1 MKRRCAFAGLLV
13 LAQVVALVAVACG
26 GGDEATTTTEEVTT
40 TVVYPQGSSTGPIR
54 VGHIFDE
61 TGVEAVV
68 GSLAKPAIQY
78 TLGSA
83 SVAGRPIE
91 VIEADSK
98 STTEGAVEAAR
109 KLVEQDQVD
118 VILGPTQIGQKN
130 AVAPYC
136 AEKQVPLI
144 LYNPTPPGALEENE
158 WVLGVGGSPGQFGT
172 CIADYMYNVL
182 GYRTISTLGPDDTSG
197 PTFFDPVTDHFTVLG
212 GQVVQQQ
219 WAAMPCDDWSA
230 YLTTVQDADALVA
243 WVGGQGIPL
252 LTQYYD
258 TGLYKKMPV
267 VGAFQGFLDPWVP
280 RNIGES
286 NKAAA
291 EALLGAV
298 APMAWDPDSQ
308 SLENLAFIEGMTPL
322 KPWGKPTDAGLASP
336 AQAGQLL
343 LAALESCAT
352 NLSNLSLRDA
362 LLAAS
367 ITGPEGPLSFGPGEN
382 LATIDIYIVEVAL
395 IPAAEHPEDPRL
407 LFEYHTVK
415 TYEAVPPAGLE
426 Q

>member
-1 MKRRCAFAGLLV
+1 MKRRYLLIGLLALV
-13 LAQVVALVAVACG
+13 LAVAFVAVAC

-40 TVVYPQGSSTGPIR
+40 TVVYPQGSSTGPIK
-54 VGHIFDE
+54 VGHIFDN
-61 TGVEAVV
+61 TGFEAVV
-68 GSLAKPAIQY
+68 GSLVKVAIQY

-83 SVAGRPIE
+83 TVAGRPIE
-91 VIEADSK
+91 LIEADSK
-98 STTEGAVEAAR
+98 STVEGAVEAAR
-109 KLVEQDQVD
+109 NLVEQDQVD

-130 AVAPYC
+130 AVATYC
-136 AEKQVPLI
+136 AEKQVPMV
-144 LYNPTPPGALEENE
+144 LYNPTPSGALEENE
-158 WVLGVGGSPGQFGT
+158 WVIGVGGSPRQFGT
-172 CIADYMYNVL
+172 CIADYMYSVL
-182 GYRTISTLGPDDTSG
+182 GYRTISTLGPEDTSG
-197 PTFFDPVTDHFTVLG
+197 HAFFDPVTDYFTVLG

-219 WAAMPCDDWSA
+219 WAAVPTDDWSA

-258 TGLYKKMPV
+258 TGLYKRMPV
-267 VGAFQGFLDPWVP
+267 VGAFQGFMDPWVP

-286 NKAAA
+286 NRAAA

-308 SLENLAFIEGMTPL
+308 STANLAFIEGMTPL
-322 KPWGKPTDAGLASP
+322 KPWGKPTDDGLAGP
-336 AQAGQLL
+336 AQTGQVL

-362 LLAAS
+362 LLATS
-367 ITGPEGPLSFGPGEN
+367 ITGPEGPVFFVQGEN
-382 LATIDIYIVEVAL
+382 IATKNIYIVEVAL
-395 IPAAEHPEDPRL
+395 IPAAEHPDDPRL

-415 TYEAVPPAGLE
+415 TYEAVPPHGLE

>member
-1 MKRRCAFAGLLV
+1 MKKRCLLIGLLALV
-13 LAQVVALVAVACG
+13 LAVALVAVACG
-26 GGDEATTTTEEVTT
+26 GEEATTTTEQVTT
-40 TVVYPQGSSTGPIR
+40 TVVYPQGSSTGPIK
-54 VGHIFDE
+54 VGHIFDD

-68 GSLAKPAIQY
+68 GSLVKVAIQY

-83 SVAGRPIE
+83 TVAGRPIE
-91 VIEADSK
+91 LFEADSK
-98 STTEGAVEAAR
+98 STAEGAVEAAR

-130 AVAPYC
+130 AVATYC
-136 AEKQVPLI
+136 AEKQVPMV
-144 LYNPTPPGALEENE
+144 LYNPTPSGPLEENE
-158 WVLGVGGSPGQFGT
+158 WVVGVGGSPGQFGT

-197 PTFFDPVTDHFTVLG
+197 HAFFDPVTDYFTVLG

-219 WAAMPCDDWSA
+219 WATVPTDDWSA

-258 TGLYKKMPV
+258 TGLYKRMPI
-267 VGAFQGFLDPWVP
+267 VGAFQGFMDPWVP
-280 RNIGES
+280 RNIGET
-286 NKAAA
+286 NQAAA
-291 EALLGAV
+291 ENLLGAV
-298 APMAWDPDSQ
+298 CPLAWDPDSQ
-308 SLENLAFIEGMTPL
+308 NPANLAFIEGMTPL
-322 KPWGKPTDAGLASP
+322 KPWGKPADDGLAGP
-336 AQAGQLL
+336 AQTGQVL

-362 LLAAS
+362 LLATS
-367 ITGPEGPLSFGPGEN
+367 ITGPEGPVFFAPGEN
-382 LATIDIYIVEVAL
+382 IATKNIYIVEVAL
-395 IPAAEHPEDPRL
+395 IPAAEHPDDPRL

-415 TYEAVPPAGLE
+415 TYEAVPPQGLE